1 MLKEDLDDNVKVLM
15 NEKLTKKDML
25 LFSLQL
31 HLHIPG

>member
-1 MLKEDLDDNVKVLM
+1 MLKEDLDDNIKVLM

-25 LFSLQL
+25 LFSLLL